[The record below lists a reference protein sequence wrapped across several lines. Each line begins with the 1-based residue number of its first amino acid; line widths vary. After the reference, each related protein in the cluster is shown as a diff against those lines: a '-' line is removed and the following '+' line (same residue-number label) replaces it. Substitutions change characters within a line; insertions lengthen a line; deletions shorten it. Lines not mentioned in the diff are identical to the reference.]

1 MTPTESSPFSIEF
14 PPDAHHVST
23 ARIFSAAVAR
33 HFGADPAD
41 IDDLKI
47 ALTEACGS
55 AISHSRG
62 ARAQP
67 IRVSASPASGML
79 TFEVN
84 GHRRAELLDRRATA
98 SGEMNTEEQILA
110 LSAEL
115 ISALFPDAEF
125 VDTPEG
131 TFFRLSVLADRSTA

>member
-1 MTPTESSPFSIEF
+1 LFSIEF
-14 PPDAHHVST
+14 PPEAVHVST

-41 IDDLKI
+41 IEDLKI

-55 AISHSRG
+55 AISHVNDG
-62 ARAQP
+62 
-67 IRVSASPASGML
+67 SAEPVRLAAVPGGGML

-84 GHRRAELLDRRATA
+84 GHRRGELLRSDSPAAEPT
-98 SGEMNTEEQILA
+98 TEEQMIA

-115 ISALFPDAEF
+115 IGALFPDAEF
-125 VDTPEG
+125 IDKPEG
-131 TFFRLSVLADRSTA
+131 TFFRLSVPAGADG

>member
-1 MTPTESSPFSIEF
+1 MFSIEF
-14 PPDAHHVST
+14 PAEAVHVST

-41 IDDLKI
+41 IEDVKI

-55 AISHSRG
+55 AISHVKDGS
-62 ARAQP
+62 P
-67 IRVSASPASGML
+67 EPVRVAAVPERGML

-84 GHRRAELLDRRATA
+84 GHRRGELMPPA
-98 SGEMNTEEQILA
+98 SSNADLNTEQHKIA

-115 ISALFPDAEF
+115 IGALFPDAEF
-125 VDTPEG
+125 FDRPEG
-131 TFFRLSVLADRSTA
+131 TFFRLSVPAGGAG

>member
-1 MTPTESSPFSIEF
+1 MTPTDNSLFSIEF
-14 PPDAHHVST
+14 PPDANNVST

-62 ARAQP
+62 SAAQP
-67 IRVSASPASGML
+67 IRISAIPASGML

-84 GHRRAELLDRRATA
+84 GHRRAELLDRDA
-98 SGEMNTEEQILA
+98 SGGGEMDTGQQILA

-125 VDTPEG
+125 VDTSQG
-131 TFFRLSVLADRSTA
+131 TFFRLSVLADRATA

>member
-1 MTPTESSPFSIEF
+1 MTPPNTSLFSIEF
-14 PPDAHHVST
+14 PPDANNVST

-41 IDDLKI
+41 VDDLKI

-62 ARAQP
+62 TGAEP
-67 IRVSASPASGML
+67 IRVSAIPASGML

-84 GHRRAELLDRRATA
+84 GHRRAELMDRSA
-98 SGEMNTEEQILA
+98 SGDGEMDTEQQMLA

-125 VDTPEG
+125 VDTPQG
-131 TFFRLSVLADRSTA
+131 TFFRLSVMAERATA

>member
-1 MTPTESSPFSIEF
+1 MTPTESSLFSIEF

-62 ARAQP
+62 AAAQP

-84 GHRRAELLDRRATA
+84 GHRRAELLDRSATGP
-98 SGEMNTEEQILA
+98 GEMNTEEQILA

-125 VDTPEG
+125 VDTPDG
-131 TFFRLSVLADRSTA
+131 TFFRLSVLADRATA